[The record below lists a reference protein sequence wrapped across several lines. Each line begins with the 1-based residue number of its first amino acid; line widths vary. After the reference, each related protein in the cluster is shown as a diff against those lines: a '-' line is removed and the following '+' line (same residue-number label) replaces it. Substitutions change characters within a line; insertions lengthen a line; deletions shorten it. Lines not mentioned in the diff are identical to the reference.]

1 MGEEAS
7 NTEEMSENEMK
18 KVNKHLTKCVRLN
31 VGGVIFNTTISTLCS
46 CPEST
51 LAKMFAYDGESFK
64 LQPKDRSGAFLID
77 SSPILFGCI
86 LDWCRYKKLVYDHSK
101 IDLDSLIAAADYF
114 GLEDMIESIQSKKRM
129 YACIRNKRKL
139 NEEKMEKNLRTM
151 NKSLK
156 VIATIQLK
164 RHNDNEDLL
173 NILEEIKAELSY
185 LRVS

>member
-1 MGEEAS
+1 
-7 NTEEMSENEMK
+7 
-18 KVNKHLTKCVRLN
+18 
-31 VGGVIFNTTISTLCS
+31 
-46 CPEST
+46 
-51 LAKMFAYDGESFK
+51 
-64 LQPKDRSGAFLID
+64 
-77 SSPILFGCI
+77 
-86 LDWCRYKKLVYDHSK
+86 
-101 IDLDSLIAAADYF
+101 
-114 GLEDMIESIQSKKRM
+114 M
-129 YACIRNKRKL
+129 YAYIRNKRKL